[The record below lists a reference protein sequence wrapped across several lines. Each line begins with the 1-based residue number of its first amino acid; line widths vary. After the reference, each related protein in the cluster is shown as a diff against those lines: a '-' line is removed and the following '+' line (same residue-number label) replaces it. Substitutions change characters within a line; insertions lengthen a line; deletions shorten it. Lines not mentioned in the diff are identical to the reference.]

1 MFSSSENDMF
11 HLEET
16 TSEEKVG
23 MTCCV
28 IAGLAQGREMSRKVD
43 KSSAASQS

>member
-1 MFSSSENDMF
+1 
-11 HLEET
+11 
-16 TSEEKVG
+16 

-43 KSSAASQS
+43 KSSAASQSWSQKHKANPSKW